1 MSVFGGD
8 SWARE
13 AQCRKRRVDELMVD
27 NIDSSAY
34 KKLSSGKFVC
44 IICSHRPVLDTP
56 LMLSVHVKGSSHRAA
71 ESRLRER
78 ELGRQDEI
86 NKRIVLSECDTA
98 TSKTL
103 TSSQLCRSASKPLIE
118 CTRKAASDVLHQN
131 LAQSTASQGNEIK
144 CTKADTTSVLANQR
158 HSQCVQI
165 GVATNQ
171 TIMSQAYNQERRER
185 ELKFTSAGWKRD
197 GYGKW
202 FKDENVEFDSDEED
216 PNLCL
221 P

>member
-13 AQCRKRRVDELMVD
+13 AQYRKRRLDELMVD
-27 NIDSSAY
+27 NIHSSVY
-34 KKLSSGKFVC
+34 KKLSSSKFAC
-44 IICSHRPVLDTP
+44 LICAHRPVLDTP
-56 LMLSVHVKGSSHRAA
+56 LMLSVHVKGSCHRAA
-71 ESRLRER
+71 ESRLREG

-86 NKRIVLSECDTA
+86 NKRIALSECGTA
-98 TSKTL
+98 TSSTL
-103 TSSQLCRSASKPLIE
+103 TSSQLRKSASKPLIE
-118 CTRKAASDVLHQN
+118 CTRKAASDILHQT
-131 LAQSTASQGNEIK
+131 LARSTASQVDEIK
-144 CTKADTTSVLANQR
+144 CNKGDTTSGLANKR
-158 HSQCVQI
+158 YSQCVQV

-171 TIMSQAYNQERRER
+171 TLMPQAYNRDLRER

-197 GYGKW
+197 GHGRW
-202 FKDENVEFDSDEED
+202 FRDENVEFDSDEED

>member
-34 KKLSSGKFVC
+34 KKLSTGKFACLVC
-44 IICSHRPVLDTP
+44 PHRPVLDNS

-86 NKRIVLSECDTA
+86 NKRIALSECGTA
-98 TSKTL
+98 TSRTL
-103 TSSQLCRSASKPLIE
+103 RSSQLCKSASKPLIE
-118 CTRKAASDVLHQN
+118 RTRKAASDILHQN
-131 LAQSTASQGNEIK
+131 LKPSTASEVDEIK
-144 CTKADTTSVLANQR
+144 CNKGDTTSGLENKR
-158 HSQCVQI
+158 NSQCVQI

-171 TIMSQAYNQERRER
+171 SIMPQAYNWELRER

-197 GYGKW
+197 GHGRW

>member
-44 IICSHRPVLDTP
+44 IVCSHRPVLDTP
-56 LMLSVHVKGSSHRAA
+56 LMLSVHVKGSSHRA
-71 ESRLRER
+71 EETRLRER

-86 NKRIVLSECDTA
+86 NKRIALSECDTA

-103 TSSQLCRSASKPLIE
+103 TSSQLCRSASKPLIG
-118 CTRKAASDVLHQN
+118 CTRKAASYVLHQN
-131 LAQSTASQGNEIK
+131 LAQSSASQGDEIK
-144 CTKADTTSVLANQR
+144 CTKVDTSSVLANQR
-158 HSQCVQI
+158 SSQCVQI
-165 GVATNQ
+165 GVTTNQ
-171 TIMSQAYNQERRER
+171 TIISQAYNQERRER

-197 GYGKW
+197 GHGKW